1 VPGAAFASGTAATC
15 ELRCQARGNTRAV
28 EGMKSLVIEFRD
40 DRDRSIEEH
49 FRDVLVASKEAAV

>member
-1 VPGAAFASGTAATC
+1 
-15 ELRCQARGNTRAV
+15 
-28 EGMKSLVIEFRD
+28 MKSLVIDFRD